1 MYALLPFLH
10 KIFIS
15 SAKSNVK
22 SLVSLLEYFR
32 YSQPEKNAYLA
43 SFKANEIPFSHFCLD
58 INNRSLRFLTPDD
71 SDMSGLADIS
81 SADSYAMAETL
92 LSELE
97 NAGKAKAVFNLI
109 SKKLKK
115 INSDD
120 LTVILVS
127 GKTGRPVIISL
138 VDYLSHLTSPP
149 TSSQPPEKILLHFH
163 VYICKRV
170 HIPKCFILN
179 KHFR

>member
-32 YSQPEKNAYLA
+32 HTPAEKNAYLA

-58 INNRSLRFLTPDD
+58 INNRSLTFVSPQD

-81 SADSYAMAETL
+81 SDSFAMAETL

-120 LTVILVS
+120 LTVVLIS
-127 GKTGRPVIISL
+127 RKRGGPVVISL
-138 VDYLSHLTSPP
+138 VDYLSHLTSSP
-149 TSSQPPEKILLHFH
+149 SSTQQPPDRILLHFH
-163 VYICKRV
+163 AYICKRV